1 VNYLPP
7 TIWQR
12 KDKPCKHIFGPP
24 SKDRLKINNKFAGE
38 ILATV
43 TRGGI
48 AESLHLGHL
57 IVLNA
62 DGSTYL
68 SKGSPELPI
77 FPRSAVKSL
86 QASAMLKAGLTV
98 SDGEL
103 AIICASH
110 SGAQSHIDLVIKM
123 LEKRDIPVLALK
135 NSVDKPLGEKEKI
148 AWGEKSAS
156 QLAQNCSGKHA
167 GMLITCKQN
176 GWDMATYLD
185 INHPLQIA
193 IKNEIEELAG
203 EKVSEVSIDGC
214 GAPLFALSLIGLAR
228 SISNLVK
235 SNEAVHKQIVTACTT
250 YPELVAGEGRLTTR
264 MMKAVP
270 GLFMK
275 EGAEGIEVCALADG
289 RVIAIKIIDGSWRP
303 VAPIIMEIFKRWGV
317 VMPDESVK
325 IYGGSS
331 VIGEV
336 IANI

>member
-1 VNYLPP
+1 VSYLPL

-12 KDKPCKHIFGPP
+12 KVKPCKHIFGHPL
-24 SKDRLKINNKFAGE
+24 KERVKINNKFAGE

-86 QASAMLKAGLTV
+86 QASAMLKAGLIV
-98 SDGEL
+98 SDEEL

-110 SGAQSHIDLVIKM
+110 SGNQSHIDLVIKM
-123 LEKRDIPVLALK
+123 LEKRDIPISALK
-135 NSVDKPLGEKEKI
+135 NSIDKPLGEKEKI
-148 AWGEKSAS
+148 AWGERPPS

-176 GWDMATYLD
+176 GWDMSTYLD
-185 INHPLQIA
+185 TSHPLQIA
-193 IKNEIEELAG
+193 IKNEIEELSG
-203 EKVSEVSIDGC
+203 EKVSTVSTDGC
-214 GAPLFALSLIGLAR
+214 GAPLFAISLIGLAK

-235 SNEAVHKQIVTACTT
+235 SNESNHKQIVTACTT
-250 YPELVAGEGRLTTR
+250 YPELVAGQGRLTTR
-264 MMKAVP
+264 MMQVIP

-275 EGAEGIEVCALADG
+275 EGAEGVEVCALSDG
-289 RVIAIKIIDGSWRP
+289 SVIAIKIIDGSWRP
-303 VAPIIMEIFKRWGV
+303 VAPIIMEIFKRWGIS
-317 VMPDESVK
+317 MPDESVK

>member
-1 VNYLPP
+1 M
-7 TIWQR
+7 TWQH
-12 KDKPCKHIFGPP
+12 KVKPCKHIFGPHL
-24 SKDRLKINNKFAGE
+24 KDNKKINEKFAGE
-38 ILATV
+38 VLAKV
-43 TRGGI
+43 TRGDLV
-48 AESLHLGHL
+48 ESLHLGHL

-68 SKGSPELPI
+68 TKGSPELPI
-77 FPRSAVKSL
+77 YPRSAIKSL
-86 QASAMLKAGLTV
+86 QAAAMLKAGIKVL
-98 SDGEL
+98 GNEL
-103 AIICASH
+103 ALICASH
-110 SGAQSHIDLVIKM
+110 SGSQSHIDLVTKM
-123 LEKRDIPVLALK
+123 LTSRGISTAQLK
-135 NSVDKPLGEKEKI
+135 NAVDKPLGEKEKNF
-148 AWGEKSAS
+148 WGDKAPS

-176 GWDMATYLD
+176 GWDMSTYLD
-185 INHPLQIA
+185 LDHPLQVA

-203 EKVSEVSIDGC
+203 EKVSASTFDGC
-214 GAPLFALSLIGLAR
+214 GAPLFAISLIGLAK

-250 YPELVAGEGRLTTR
+250 YPELVAGQGRLTTR

-325 IYGGSS
+325 IYGGTS

>member
-1 VNYLPP
+1 V
-7 TIWQR
+7 
-12 KDKPCKHIFGPP
+12 
-24 SKDRLKINNKFAGE
+24 KINNKFAGE

-86 QASAMLKAGLTV
+86 QASAMLKAGLVV
-98 SDGEL
+98 SDEEL

-110 SGAQSHIDLVIKM
+110 SGNQSHIDLVIKM
-123 LEKRDIPVLALK
+123 LEKRDIPVSALK
-135 NSVDKPLGEKEKI
+135 NAVDKPLGEKEKI
-148 AWGEKSAS
+148 AWGEKSPS

-185 INHPLQIA
+185 LNHPLQIA

-203 EKVSEVSIDGC
+203 EKVSAVSIDGC

-275 EGAEGIEVCALADG
+275 EGAEGIEVCALSDG

-303 VAPIIMEIFKRWGV
+303 VAPMIMGIFKRWGV
-317 VMPDESVK
+317 AMPDESVK
-325 IYGGSS
+325 IYGGGS

>member
-1 VNYLPP
+1 L
-7 TIWQR
+7 
-12 KDKPCKHIFGPP
+12 KDNLI
-24 SKDRLKINNKFAGE
+24 INEKFSGE
-38 ILATV
+38 VLAKV
-43 TRGGI
+43 TRGDLV
-48 AESLHLGHL
+48 ESLHLGHL

-77 FPRSAVKSL
+77 YPRSAIKSL
-86 QASAMLKAGLTV
+86 QAAAMLKAGLKV
-98 SDGEL
+98 DVDEL
-103 AIICASH
+103 AIVCASH
-110 SGAQSHIDLVIKM
+110 SGSQKHIDLVTKM
-123 LEKRDIPVLALK
+123 LTTRDISISQLK
-135 NSVDKPLGEKEKI
+135 NAVDKPLGEKEKI
-148 AWGEKSAS
+148 SWGDKAPS

-185 INHPLQIA
+185 LNHPLQIA

-203 EKVSEVSIDGC
+203 EKVTEVSIDGC
-214 GAPLFALSLIGLAR
+214 GAPLFAISLIGLAR

-264 MMKAVP
+264 MMEAVP

-275 EGAEGIEVCALADG
+275 EGAEGVQICALSDG
-289 RVIAIKIIDGSWRP
+289 RMIAIKIIDGSWRP
-303 VAPIIMEIFKRWGV
+303 VAPIINEIFKRWGV

-325 IYGGSS
+325 IYGGGS

>member
-1 VNYLPP
+1 M
-7 TIWQR
+7 
-12 KDKPCKHIFGPP
+12 
-24 SKDRLKINNKFAGE
+24 KINNKFAGE

-57 IVLNA
+57 IVLNT
-62 DGSTYL
+62 DGSTYI
-68 SKGSPELPI
+68 SKGSPDLPI

-98 SDGEL
+98 SDEEL

-110 SGAQSHIDLVIKM
+110 SGSQSHIDLVIKM
-123 LEKRDIPVLALK
+123 LEKRDISISALK
-135 NSVDKPLGEKEKI
+135 NAVDKPLGEKEKI
-148 AWGEKSAS
+148 TWGEKSAS

-167 GMLITCKQN
+167 GMLITCQQN
-176 GWDMATYLD
+176 GWDMDDYLD

-203 EKVSEVSIDGC
+203 EKVSASTFDGC
-214 GAPLFALSLIGLAR
+214 GAPLFAISLTGLAR

-235 SNEAVHKQIVTACTT
+235 SNEIASKQIVIACTT

-264 MMKAVP
+264 MMRTVP

-325 IYGGSS
+325 IYGGAN

-336 IANI
+336 LVNL

>member
-1 VNYLPP
+1 V
-7 TIWQR
+7 
-12 KDKPCKHIFGPP
+12 
-24 SKDRLKINNKFAGE
+24 KINNKFAGE

-68 SKGSPELPI
+68 SKGSPEMPI

-86 QASAMLKAGLTV
+86 QASAMLRAGLTV
-98 SDGEL
+98 NDEEL

-110 SGAQSHIDLVIKM
+110 SGAQTHIDLVIKM
-123 LEKRDIPVLALK
+123 LEKRDLPISALK
-135 NSVDKPLGEKEKI
+135 NAVDKPLGEKEKF
-148 AWGEKSAS
+148 AWGEKDAT
-156 QLAQNCSGKHA
+156 QLTQNCSGKHA

-176 GWDMATYLD
+176 GWDMLTYLEM
-185 INHPLQIA
+185 NHPVQIA
-193 IKNEIEELAG
+193 IKNEIELLAG
-203 EKVSEVSIDGC
+203 EKVSASTFDGC
-214 GAPLFALSLIGLAR
+214 GAPLFAISLAGLAR
-228 SISNLVK
+228 AISNLVK
-235 SNEAVHKQIVTACTT
+235 STEAVHKQIVTACTT
-250 YPELVAGEGRLTTR
+250 FPELVAGQGRLTTR
-264 MMKAVP
+264 MMRAVP

-275 EGAEGIEVCALADG
+275 EGAEGIEVCALGDG

-303 VAPIIMEIFKRWGV
+303 VAPLIMEIFKRWGIS
-317 VMPDESVK
+317 MPDESVK
-325 IYGGSS
+325 IYGGGS

>member
-1 VNYLPP
+1 MNYKLTCGHPL
-7 TIWQR
+7 
-12 KDKPCKHIFGPP
+12 
-24 SKDRLKINNKFAGE
+24 KDRAKINNQFAGE

-43 TRGGI
+43 TRGGM

-57 IVLNA
+57 IVLNS

-86 QASAMLKAGLTV
+86 QGSAMLKAGLTI
-98 SDGEL
+98 SDEEL

-110 SGAQSHIDLVIKM
+110 SGSQKHIDLVIKM
-123 LEKRDIPVLALK
+123 LEKRDIPISALK
-135 NSVDKPLGEKEKI
+135 NAVDKPLGEKEKI
-148 AWGEKSAS
+148 AWGEKPPS

-176 GWDMATYLD
+176 GWDLATYLD
-185 INHPLQIA
+185 FNHPLQIA
-193 IKNEIEELAG
+193 IKNVIEEFAG
-203 EKVSEVSIDGC
+203 EKVSAVSIDGC
-214 GAPLFALSLIGLAR
+214 GAPLFAISLIGLAR
-228 SISNLVK
+228 AISNMVK
-235 SNEAVHKQIVTACTT
+235 SKESVHKQTIRACTT
-250 YPELVAGEGRLTTR
+250 YPDLVAGDGRLTTR
-264 MMKAVP
+264 MMRAVP

-275 EGAEGIEVCALADG
+275 EGAEGVEVCALSDG

-303 VAPIIMEIFKRWGV
+303 VAPIIMEIFNRWGV

-325 IYGGSS
+325 IYGGAS
-331 VIGEV
+331 VVGEV

>member
-1 VNYLPP
+1 L
-7 TIWQR
+7 
-12 KDKPCKHIFGPP
+12 
-24 SKDRLKINNKFAGE
+24 KDRLKINDKFAGE

-68 SKGSPELPI
+68 SKGSPDLPI

-98 SDGEL
+98 SDEEL

-110 SGAQSHIDLVIKM
+110 SGAQSHMDLVIKM
-123 LEKRDIPVLALK
+123 LEKRDIPISALK
-135 NSVDKPLGEKEKI
+135 NAVDKPLGEKEKI

-167 GMLITCKQN
+167 GMLITCQQN
-176 GWDMATYLD
+176 GWDIATYLEM
-185 INHPLQIA
+185 NHPLQFA

-203 EKVSEVSIDGC
+203 EKVFASTFDGC
-214 GAPLFALSLIGLAR
+214 GAPLFAISLIGLAK

-235 SNEAVHKQIVTACTT
+235 SNEAVHKQIISACTT
-250 YPELVAGEGRLTTR
+250 YPELVAGEGRVTTR
-264 MMKAVP
+264 MMRAVP

-275 EGAEGIEVCALADG
+275 EGAEGIEVCALSDG

-325 IYGGSS
+325 IYGGL
-331 VIGEV
+331 EV
-336 IANI
+336 VGKINPTID